1 MHYTAVS
8 DPRRDARRRGLLQG
22 LAAAVRAQR
31 AERGLT
37 RKALAQSAH
46 VSERFLAEL
55 ESGEGN
61 ISVVRLQEIAEA
73 LDTTA
78 AALLARAATTEP
90 ARAPGVIALLGLRG
104 AGKTSIGQRVAR
116 RLGVPFVEL
125 DALVAAEAGMSL
137 ATIFELHGEQY
148 FRRVEREALV
158 RFLDTTP
165 SAVLA
170 TSGSLVTDAS
180 TFALLRRRAT
190 TVWLKARAKD
200 HWDRVVLQ
208 GDGRPMQDRENAM
221 NELKALLAARKPLY
235 ARAEHVLDTSAV
247 SLDDAVERVVV
258 QTGRP
263 EKTQS
268 NHREKR
274 S

>member
-1 MHYTAVS
+1 MHYTAVA

-31 AERGLT
+31 AEHGLT
-37 RKALAQSAH
+37 RKALAQTAH

-116 RLGVPFVEL
+116 RLGIPFVEL
-125 DALVAAEAGMSL
+125 DALVATEAGMSL

-221 NELKALLAARKPLY
+221 SELKALLAARKPLY

-258 QTGRP
+258 KTGQR
-263 EKTQS
+263 EKAKPVEK
-268 NHREKR
+268 EKR